1 MRCPSLDGV
10 IMLGLMPVMGP
21 AQMDRAFGGLQTGRD
36 MVREEMVEGIGVLF
50 DQLNNLSDC
59 YNKPLIVASEPM
71 AFGSQFARKIAH
83 AISDRNTI
91 CYEMPHQ
98 AAAVFARLAQY
109 SEYRN
114 QEQ

>member
-1 MRCPSLDGV
+1 VDGV

-21 AQMDRAFGGLQTGRD
+21 AQMDRAFSNMQTGRD
-36 MVREEMVEGIGVLF
+36 MVRGEIVEATGVLF
-50 DQLNNLSDC
+50 DQLNNLSDR
-59 YNKPLIVASEPM
+59 YDKPLVVASEPM

-83 AISDRNTI
+83 AIADRNTV

-114 QEQ
+114 HEQ